1 MNTIYFFASSAFFLW
16 TIRNILYWVY
26 LWQLKEY
33 RLDRVVVHLRETH
46 QGKMLMFSP
55 TLLVKLALILGYGYI
70 VFAPERLPL
79 YQLLIAFMFYYEA
92 FKVVQEVISRRLRR
106 PVLTFKALIMLF
118 GTLSIVS
125 LLFVIPIMEPF
136 LWLLILDRI
145 IPFVIAGIVFAFSFP
160 TELFRDYK
168 IEKATKKIQS
178 HKNLL
183 VIGITGSY
191 GKSTTKEFVS
201 QILQR
206 KFRLLKTKGTNNTPI
221 GVASTIL
228 SGLKNNTQVFVAE
241 MGAYKKGEIK
251 ELCSIARP
259 KIGILTA
266 VSDQHLSLFGSL
278 ENTMQAKYELIES
291 LPKNGL
297 ALFNGNNENAH
308 TLYTQT
314 KKDKVLYVAEE
325 KTRTKRKADIT
336 ATNIVAKKES
346 ISFDVVIKRR
356 KLHFEAPVIGNHN
369 VEDILPGIYLGNHLG
384 MTDREL
390 IQAVALLQTL
400 PKTMTKQDL
409 SNGAIAID
417 DTFNASPHAVSAAL
431 SYLKVYKQKRILVLQ
446 PMIELGKRGQDEH
459 YRIAKE
465 VGKIC
470 DEVFL
475 TNKNF
480 YGSFAKGVTEVN
492 PACVVKAASI
502 TEIAEYINR
511 KTRKGD
517 VILFEG
523 KEAGIVLDKVL

>member
-16 TIRNILYWVY
+16 AIRNILYWVY

-33 RLDRVVVHLRETH
+33 RFDRVLIHLRETH
-46 QGKMLMFSP
+46 QGKMLLFSP
-55 TLLVKLALILGYGYI
+55 TLLIKLVLIFGYGYI
-70 VFAPERLPL
+70 VFSPNRLPL
-79 YQLLIAFMFYYEA
+79 YQLIIAFVFYYEA

-106 PVLTFKALIMLF
+106 PVITFKALIMLF
-118 GTLSIVS
+118 GTLGITC

-136 LWLLILDRI
+136 LWLLILDRVI
-145 IPFVIAGIVFAFSFP
+145 SFVIAGIVFAFSFP

-168 IEKATKKIQS
+168 IESATKKIQS

-221 GVASTIL
+221 GIASTIL

-251 ELCSIARP
+251 QLCSIAHP

-297 ALFNGNNENAH
+297 ALFNGNNENAY
-308 TLYTQT
+308 TLYQQT
-314 KKDKVLYVAEE
+314 KKDKVLYLAQD
-325 KTRTKRKADIT
+325 KTSTKKANIT
-336 ATNIVAKKES
+336 AKHIVIKKDGV
-346 ISFDVVIKRR
+346 SFDVTLKR
-356 KLHFEAPVIGNHN
+356 KTLHFEAPVIGAHN

-384 MTDREL
+384 MTDKEL

-400 PKTMTKQDL
+400 PKTMTKQEL
-409 SNGAIAID
+409 SNGAVAID

-431 SYLKVYKQKRILVLQ
+431 TYIKVYKQRRILVLQ
-446 PMIELGKRGQDEH
+446 PMIELGKRAKDEH

-475 TNKNF
+475 TNRNF
-480 YGSFAKGVTEVN
+480 YGSFAKGVAEVN
-492 PACVVKAASI
+492 PSCEVKSASF
-502 TEIAEYINR
+502 TEIAEYINKR
-511 KTRKGD
+511 TRKGD
-517 VILFEG
+517 VVLFEG